1 MRKSRIPLGIAVLGT
16 ALACACADNGP
27 ATKGSGG
34 SGGSSFEASGS
45 GGEQGTGGGSDLGG
59 ATGGR
64 SGSGGAVTSGGSSGD
79 SSAAAGAGETGG
91 SIGSGG
97 SIGTG
102 GVLGSG
108 GVEST
113 FPPTGGCCASL
124 YCPNGDTF
132 VSSCPAGASCYQ
144 FIACNCNQVLCAR
157 GGTGGATGGTGD
169 ATGTTG
175 GMTRTGGATGGTAG
189 STGGATGGG
198 VGGTGGAAS
207 TGGLPALHVDGKFI
221 RDPNGKTIV
230 LRGSSLI
237 DIGALYA
244 YGGNSV
250 AGISA
255 RMDKLAA
262 AGVQGHL
269 VRMPVYPKIDYN
281 GGGSYCSPLPYPVGG
296 TGSANCTPTAPMTA
310 ADYVSKVLK
319 PAVDYAASKNL
330 YAIIDHHQIDN
341 ATTGNSAADAKTFW
355 TDVAPKFASYANV
368 IYEPFNEPIDGSA
381 SWATFKPVVQGW
393 IDTIRAGAPDNI
405 IIVPSMSY
413 DQHPGDAASDAP
425 RGTNLAYTAHV
436 YPGNWS
442 TSFKAQV
449 TTAVAKAPVFITE
462 WGYVLNGSDKNLG
475 TASTT
480 WGTDFEALVDG
491 NGASWTAWVTD
502 NSWTP
507 NMFSNSAFTT
517 LSDFGTVVKNWLAAK
532 ASSDWVQ

>member
-1 MRKSRIPLGIAVLGT
+1 V
-16 ALACACADNGP
+16 
-27 ATKGSGG
+27 
-34 SGGSSFEASGS
+34 E
-45 GGEQGTGGGSDLGG
+45 G
-59 ATGGR
+59 A
-64 SGSGGAVTSGGSSGD
+64 
-79 SSAAAGAGETGG
+79 
-91 SIGSGG
+91 
-97 SIGTG
+97 
-102 GVLGSG
+102 
-108 GVEST
+108 
-113 FPPTGGCCASL
+113 
-124 YCPNGDTF
+124 
-132 VSSCPAGASCYQ
+132 
-144 FIACNCNQVLCAR
+144 FI
-157 GGTGGATGGTGD
+157 
-169 ATGTTG
+169 
-175 GMTRTGGATGGTAG
+175 
-189 STGGATGGG
+189 
-198 VGGTGGAAS
+198 
-207 TGGLPALHVDGKFI
+207 K
-221 RDPNGKTIV
+221 DPNGKTIV

-255 RMDKLAA
+255 RMDKIAA
-262 AGVQGHL
+262 AGIQGHV

-296 TGSANCTPTAPMTA
+296 SGSANCTPTAPMTA

-341 ATTGNSAADAKTFW
+341 ATTGNSAADATTFW
-355 TDVAPKFASYANV
+355 TDVAPKFAGYNNV

-393 IDTIRAGAPDNI
+393 ITTIRAGAPNNL

-413 DQHPGDAASDAP
+413 DQHPGDAASSP
-425 RGTNLAYTAHV
+425 PTGTNLVYTAHV

-442 TSFKAQV
+442 TSFQQQV
-449 TTAVAKAPVFITE
+449 ATAVAKAPVFITE

-480 WGTDFEALVDG
+480 WGTDFEAKVDG
-491 NGASWTAWVTD
+491 YGASWTAWVTD

-507 NMFSNSAFTT
+507 NLFSNSSFTA
-517 LSDFGTVVKNWLAAK
+517 LSDFGTVTKNWLAAK